1 MSIQTLLISVL
12 VTCVTVGATF
22 FYFRNRMQRTEQKI
36 DLMFNLIQEHQNTAK
51 LRQQF
56 QPVNAMQHPAAV
68 AMEQQMNDG
77 NNENEL
83 INISDDDELDDE
95 EYESDDSAEV
105 SDTEEDKLVID
116 KDGSDAGDVDSG
128 VKTISLTLEG
138 AETFTPSEVKL
149 DDISN
154 LEEHTID
161 ENDNTEHH
169 QLDAE
174 ENDDDEGEEAEDD
187 EDEEDEDLDSITLS
201 EDEAGDKEE
210 NVTVKKVDVEETTD
224 YNKLNKKRLVEIAN
238 EKGMNTKGLK
248 KSALVQL
255 LSGSQ

>member
-56 QPVNAMQHPAAV
+56 QPVNTMQHPAAV
-68 AMEQQMNDG
+68 AMEQQLDG
-77 NNENEL
+77 GNT
-83 INISDDDELDDE
+83 
-95 EYESDDSAEV
+95 EV

-161 ENDNTEHH
+161 ENNNTEHH
-169 QLDAE
+169 QLDVE
-174 ENDDDEGEEAEDD
+174 GNDDDEGEEAEDD
-187 EDEEDEDLDSITLS
+187 EEDEDEDLDSITLS

-210 NVTVKKVDVEETTD
+210 NVTVKKVEAEESTD

>member
-56 QPVNAMQHPAAV
+56 PPVNAMQHPAAV

-154 LEEHTID
+154 LEEHTIH

-174 ENDDDEGEEAEDD
+174 ENDDDEGEEAED
-187 EDEEDEDLDSITLS
+187 DEEDEDLDSITLS

>member
-56 QPVNAMQHPAAV
+56 QPVNAMQHPDVV

-105 SDTEEDKLVID
+105 SDTEDDKLVID

-187 EDEEDEDLDSITLS
+187 EDEDEDLDSITLS

-224 YNKLNKKRLVEIAN
+224 YNKLNKRRLVEIAN

>member
-187 EDEEDEDLDSITLS
+187 EEDEDLDSITLS

>member
-128 VKTISLTLEG
+128 VK
-138 AETFTPSEVKL
+138 
-149 DDISN
+149 
-154 LEEHTID
+154 
-161 ENDNTEHH
+161 
-169 QLDAE
+169 
-174 ENDDDEGEEAEDD
+174 
-187 EDEEDEDLDSITLS
+187 
-201 EDEAGDKEE
+201 
-210 NVTVKKVDVEETTD
+210 
-224 YNKLNKKRLVEIAN
+224 
-238 EKGMNTKGLK
+238 
-248 KSALVQL
+248 
-255 LSGSQ
+255 